1 MTFRWPLALLLV
13 VAVPLLLG
21 IYLLSLRR
29 RRRPAVRYSSVA
41 LLRAVLPRRSRWKR
55 HLPVALLLASIG
67 LLALGAA
74 RPQLTRSVSSSHTSV
89 ILALDV
95 SRSMCA
101 TDVNPNRITVAQQEA
116 KDFVQHQPAGGHIG
130 LVVFAADAQLAVPPT
145 TDRGAVTKAI
155 DNLSTSSGTA
165 IGAAILKSLD
175 AIATV
180 DPAVKPVGDVPEG
193 TGPGPGGS
201 GPDGSGPEGSG
212 PSASGGTGSA
222 APPPPSKLPGAGG
235 YAPDVIVLL
244 TDGANNRGIEP
255 LDAVPYAVDRKV
267 RVYTIGFGTTQIAS
281 LACTVA
287 QLGGEEGDGVG
298 AFGGFGSG
306 SFGLGPNF
314 GRSPLRADLPT
325 LEQVARRTGGTA
337 YSARDASQLHK
348 VFATLPKDVTVSRE
362 RHEISSN
369 FVALGALLALV
380 ALGASIRWSP
390 YP

>member
-1 MTFRWPLALLLV
+1 MTFTWPLALLLV
-13 VAVPLLLG
+13 LAVPLLLG

-29 RRRPAVRYSSVA
+29 RRRRAVRYSSVA
-41 LLRAVLPRRSRWKR
+41 LLRSVIPRRSRWR
-55 HLPVALLLASIG
+55 HHLPVGLLLASIA
-67 LLALGAA
+67 LLGVGAA
-74 RPQLTRSVSSSHTSV
+74 RPQLTKTVSTSHTSV

-101 TDVNPNRITVAQQEA
+101 TDVTPNRITVAEQEA
-116 KDFVQHQPAGGHIG
+116 KDFVEHQPAGGHIG

-175 AIATV
+175 AIAAV
-180 DPAVKPVGDVPEG
+180 DPAVKPVGDVPEE
-193 TGPGPGGS
+193 TGS
-201 GPDGSGPEGSG
+201 GSDGSGG
-212 PSASGGTGSA
+212 PAH
-222 APPPPSKLPGAGG
+222 APPSQPPGAGG

-267 RVYTIGFGTTQIAS
+267 RVYTIGFGTTQLAS
-281 LACTVA
+281 LSCTVA
-287 QLGGEEGDGVG
+287 QLGGDEGGGVG

-306 SFGLGPNF
+306 GFGGVGPNF
-314 GRSPLRADLPT
+314 GVSPLRADLPT
-325 LEQVARRTGGTA
+325 LQQVARRTGGTA
-337 YSARDASQLHK
+337 YSAADASQLHK
-348 VFATLPKDVTVSRE
+348 VFATLPKDVSVSRE
-362 RHEISSN
+362 RHEISST
-369 FVALGALLALV
+369 FVALGALLAIG
-380 ALGASIRWSP
+380 AIGASIRWSP

>member
-1 MTFRWPLALLLV
+1 VTFTWPLALLLV
-13 VAVPLLLG
+13 LAAPLLLA

-29 RRRPAVRYSSVA
+29 RRRQAVRYSSVA
-41 LLRAVLPRRSRWKR
+41 LLRSVIPRRSRWKR
-55 HLPVALLLASIG
+55 HLPVALLLASIA
-67 LLALGAA
+67 LLGVGAA
-74 RPQLTRSVSSSHTSV
+74 RPQRTETVSSSHTSV

-101 TDVNPNRITVAQQEA
+101 TDVSPNRITVAQQEA
-116 KDFVQHQPAGGHIG
+116 KDFVEHQPAGGHTG

-145 TDRGAVTKAI
+145 TDRGALTRAI
-155 DNLSTSSGTA
+155 DNLSTESGTA

-175 AIATV
+175 AIAEV

-193 TGPGPGGS
+193 TGPGQ
-201 GPDGSGPEGSG
+201 DGSDSE
-212 PSASGGTGSA
+212 TGSA
-222 APPPPSKLPGAGG
+222 PAPPTPSTTAPPAKLPGAGG

-244 TDGANNRGIEP
+244 TDGANNRGIAP

-281 LACTVA
+281 LACTAA
-287 QLGGEEGDGVG
+287 QLGGEESDGVG

-306 SFGLGPNF
+306 SFGLGPTF

-325 LEQVARRTGGTA
+325 LQQVAQRTGGIAYTA
-337 YSARDASQLHK
+337 ADASQLHK
-348 VFATLPKDVTVSRE
+348 VFATLPKDVSVSRE
-362 RHEISSN
+362 RHEISST
-369 FVALGALLALV
+369 FVALGALFAVLAI
-380 ALGASIRWSP
+380 GASIRWSP